1 MNDLISRALAICLLV
16 HHVCFGKFRV
26 VVKLVMQNNLWIYDL
41 GAVDLNYI

>member
-26 VVKLVMQNNLWIYDL
+26 VVMQNNLWIYDL